1 MAQGMECDADV
12 LIVGGG
18 LNGPLLALALAQAG
32 LRVTVIDALPAG
44 TRGDPGFDGRAYA
57 MALASVRM
65 LRALGLWEGLE
76 PQAQPILQ
84 VRAADGRPGEAPS
97 PLHLALDHAEIEEGP
112 LGAMVEDRHLRRALL
127 EAMAATPGITH
138 RAGARVVAQA
148 VDDAGVTLTLEGGE
162 RLVGRLLAGCDGRGS
177 GTARRASIRRVQWR
191 YGQTA
196 LVCAVEHTRPHN
208 GVAQQLF
215 LPGGPLAML
224 PLTDNRSSIVWTE
237 AEAVAAGVADMED
250 VGYRAA
256 LRLRLGDALGD
267 IGLVGRRWSY
277 PLGLSL
283 VQRLVAPRLA
293 LVGDA
298 AHGIH
303 PIAGQ
308 GLNLGLRDVAAL
320 AEVLV
325 EAARRGEDIA
335 APAVLERYQIW
346 RRFDATAM
354 AVATDGFNRIFS
366 NDNALLRGA
375 RDLGL
380 GLAGAVPALRRA
392 FMRQAAG
399 LTGDVP
405 RLMQGRAL

>member
-1 MAQGMECDADV
+1 MEHDADV

-18 LNGPLLALALAQAG
+18 LNGPLLALSLARAG
-32 LRVTVIDALPAG
+32 LRVTVIDALPVDS
-44 TRGDPGFDGRAYA
+44 RSDPGFDGRAYA

-65 LRALGLWEGLE
+65 LRSLGLWDGLE
-76 PQAQPILQ
+76 AQAEPILK

-97 PLHLALDHAEIEEGP
+97 TLHLALDHAEIEEGP

-127 EAMAATPGITH
+127 DAMAATPGITH
-138 RAGARVVAQA
+138 RAGVRVTAQTTGP
-148 VDDAGVTLTLEGGE
+148 AGVTLTLADGTS
-162 RLVGRLLAGCDGRGS
+162 LTGRIVAGCDGRDS
-177 GTARRASIRRVQWR
+177 GTARRAGIRRVQWR

-196 LVCAVEHTRPHN
+196 LVCAVDHSRPHQ
-208 GVAQQLF
+208 GVAQQIF

-224 PLTDNRSSIVWTE
+224 PLTGQRSSIVWSE
-237 AEAVAAGVADMED
+237 AEAVAAGIAGLDD
-250 VGYRAA
+250 AGYRAA
-256 LRLRLGDALGD
+256 LGLRLGDALGE
-267 IGLVGRRWSY
+267 IGLVGRRWAY

-283 VQRLVAPRLA
+283 AQQLVAPRLA

-325 EAARRGEDIA
+325 AAARRGEDIGA
-335 APAVLERYQIW
+335 ADVLERYQIW

-354 AVATDGFNRIFS
+354 ALATDGFNRVFS
-366 NDNALLRGA
+366 NDNALLRGV

-380 GLAGAVPALRRA
+380 GLAGAVPMLRRA

-399 LTGDVP
+399 LSGTVP

>member
-1 MAQGMECDADV
+1 MEHDADV

-18 LNGPLLALALAQAG
+18 LNGPLLALALARAG

-44 TRGDPGFDGRAYA
+44 VRGDPGFDGRAYA

-65 LRALGLWEGLE
+65 LRAMGLWAGLE
-76 PQAQPILQ
+76 ADAEPILR
-84 VRAADGRPGEAPS
+84 VRAADGRVGEAPS
-97 PLHLALDHAEIEEGP
+97 ALHLSLDHAEIEEGP
-112 LGAMVEDRHLRRALL
+112 LGAMVEDRHLRRALMD
-127 EAMAATPGITH
+127 AMAAEPGITH

-148 VDDAGVTLTLEGGE
+148 ADATGVRVTLAGGE
-162 RLVGRLLAGCDGRGS
+162 TVRGALLVGCDGRDS
-177 GTARRASIRRVQWR
+177 GTARRAGIRRVHWR

-224 PLTDNRSSIVWTE
+224 PLTHNRSSIVWSE
-237 AEAVAAGVADMED
+237 ATAVAAAIAGLDEA
-250 VGYRAA
+250 GYRAA
-256 LRLRLGDALGD
+256 LTLRLGDALGEV
-267 IGLVGRRWSY
+267 GLVGRRWSY

-283 VQRLVAPRLA
+283 ANRFVDARLA

-325 EAARRGEDIA
+325 DALRRGEDIA
-335 APAVLERYQIW
+335 APAVLARYQVW

-354 AVATDGFNRIFS
+354 ALATDTFNRVFS
-366 NDNALLRGA
+366 NDNGVLRGL
-375 RDLGL
+375 RDIGL
-380 GLAGAVPALRRA
+380 GVAGAVPTLRRA

-399 LTGDVP
+399 LTGEVP
-405 RLMQGRAL
+405 RLMQGRPL